1 LLLGLSA
8 LAVLR
13 IHQWLDAGA
22 GTLPHV
28 AGWTLVALCWTRY
41 EGWLIAGTAVAC
53 FAVALWRKG
62 HPARFVAGRAARLAL
77 YPAAA
82 IVAFAVHSRVSIG
95 QWLVTGGFFVPDN
108 PAMGRPWL
116 AIGQTLWGT
125 RTLAGY
131 TLTAVG
137 LLAGLAIAVRGF
149 VSRRWS
155 DSLVLLALGG
165 CALLPWYA
173 HLQGHPFRIRYMVP
187 VTLATAVWSGVGVG
201 SLRRARSVAAALVI
215 ALAIFEVRPFDE
227 KAPMIV
233 EAQWDVPNSIGR
245 RAVTACLTSRY
256 SGEPILMSM
265 GSLAHYM
272 QELSAEGLAI
282 RNFIHEGNHPQWDQ
296 AMMAPQ
302 GRVGWILIEERAEGG
317 DVLAIRTRQDP
328 AFLNGF
334 QRVCAGGGVAL
345 HEAVGLIP
353 RFAGGPISSYLP
365 VR

>member
-1 LLLGLSA
+1 
-8 LAVLR
+8 
-13 IHQWLDAGA
+13 
-22 GTLPHV
+22 
-28 AGWTLVALCWTRY
+28 
-41 EGWLIAGTAVAC
+41 VAC

-353 RFAGGPISSYLP
+353 RFAGREEIGGD
-365 VR
+365 RRR